1 MAPTRIPGLVLT
13 DHVVDVPLDHAHPED
28 GRTIEVFAREVVATG
43 KEGDD
48 LPWMVFLQGGPG
60 GKSPRPSSGG
70 GGWLSHATKTHRVL
84 LLDQRGTGRSTPLTR
99 LRVRGWSDE
108 EIAAYLR
115 LHRADSIVRDAEVL
129 RDRLAGGQKWSTVAQ
144 SYGGWVTM
152 TYLSTAPQAL
162 EACYVFGGLPGLTAT
177 ADDVYARTYPRVAAK
192 NAEYHRRFPEDV
204 ARVRRIAD
212 HLREHHVELPGGDRL
227 TARRLRL
234 LGGSFG
240 MADGYDRLHWLFDEA
255 WHGAELSDLFLA
267 GVEFVTGHVEG
278 PLFALQEYIY
288 GQPGSGA
295 SAWAAERAM
304 AKRPEFAEDHEPLL
318 FTGEM
323 FFSWMF
329 EEIRALRPFR
339 GAADLLASAEDW
351 GPLYDVDRL
360 ARNDVPVLAI
370 VYFDDMYVDS
380 GLQLDTA
387 SRVGNVRT
395 WVTNE
400 YEHDGLR
407 VDGARILERLMEMRA
422 GRV

>member
-1 MAPTRIPGLVLT
+1 MTTTRIPGFTLT
-13 DHVVDVPLDHAHPED
+13 DHVVEVPLDHADPD
-28 GRTIEVFAREVVATG
+28 NGSTIEIFARDVVATG
-43 KEGDD
+43 KEDDD

-60 GKSPRPSSGG
+60 GKSPRPWSGG
-70 GGWLSHATKTHRVL
+70 GGWLGQATKTHRVL

-99 LRVRGWSDE
+99 LTVTDRSDA

-115 LHRADSIVRDAEVL
+115 HFRADSIVHDAEVL
-129 RDRLAGGQKWSTVAQ
+129 RRQLAGGKRWSTVAQ

-152 TYLSTAPQAL
+152 TYLSIAPEGL
-162 EACYVFGGLPGLTAT
+162 DGCYVFGGLPGLTAT

-192 NAEYHRRFPEDV
+192 NAEYYARFPEDR
-204 ARVRRIAD
+204 ALVRRIAD
-212 HLREHHVELPGGDRL
+212 HLRDHEVVLPGGDRL
-227 TARRLRL
+227 TPRRLQL

-255 WHGAELSDLFLA
+255 WHGDQLSDLFLA
-267 GVEFVTGHVEG
+267 SVEFVTGHVDG

-295 SAWAAERAM
+295 SAWAAERAL
-304 AKRPEFAEDHEPLL
+304 AQRPEFAEDGDPLL

-323 FFSWMF
+323 FYSWMF
-329 EEIRALRPFR
+329 EEIGALRPFR
-339 GAADLLASAEDW
+339 GAAELLATSDDW
-351 GPLYDVDRL
+351 GPIYDVERL
-360 ARNDVPVLAI
+360 AGNVVPVRAI

-380 GLQLDTA
+380 GLQLETA
-387 SRVGNVRT
+387 GRVGNVRT

-407 VDGARILERLMEMRA
+407 VDGARILERLMDMRA
-422 GRV
+422 GKV